1 METPYWEHEVFVGNV
16 TEYTLPDVSIDDL
29 VFGVKAIDKDGNESL
44 VTPYVQAPRT
54 KRKIEVY

>member
-1 METPYWEHEVFVGNV
+1 VFVGNV
-16 TEYTLPDVSIDDL
+16 TEYSFSEVSIDEM

-44 VTPYVQAPRT
+44 VTPYVQAPRA